1 MSTATEELAQD
12 HKKGQQAES
21 EKGEEKQQVEPYWPW
36 PPLL

>member
-12 HKKGQQAES
+12 DTKGQQKES
-21 EKGEEKQQVEPYWPW
+21 EEAEEKQQVEPYWPW